1 MKSKTARPAARSV
14 WIMLY
19 RAVGLLGLGLVSV
32 VFAPQ
37 LLAFPH
43 VARIG
48 DMHVHSERPIPARMT
63 AVLARSDQLLRGS
76 EIYGPGHGRRIFL
89 TDGGWRWRVL
99 SIGAPSAFAFSRTFT
114 EAIVVNRSDAA
125 TDVVIGRR
133 RSLSSIIAHEQT
145 HGLLRARYGV
155 LVDWR
160 APRWLVEGYAD
171 HVAGES
177 TLTDAEAAA
186 LRSRGIAH
194 PALVYFEGR
203 KRVAAAL
210 AEGRSV
216 DSLFERN

>member
-1 MKSKTARPAARSV
+1 MNRVA
-14 WIMLY
+14 
-19 RAVGLLGLGLVSV
+19 GLLGLGLLSV

-48 DMHVHSERPIPARMT
+48 DMHIHSEQPIADEMT
-63 AVLARSDQLLRGS
+63 AVLARSDRLLRRS
-76 EIYGPGHGRRIFL
+76 AIYGRGYGRRIFL

-99 SIGAPSAFAFSRTFT
+99 TVGAPSAFAISRAFT
-114 EAIVVNRSDAA
+114 EMIVINRRDAGA
-125 TDVVIGRR
+125 DVMINRRPDGRS

-155 LVDWR
+155 LVDQR
-160 APRWLVEGYAD
+160 APKWLIEGYAD

-177 TLTDAEAAA
+177 TLGDAQAAA
-186 LRSRGIAH
+186 LRSEGIEH

-216 DSLFERN
+216 DNLFERYRGAL